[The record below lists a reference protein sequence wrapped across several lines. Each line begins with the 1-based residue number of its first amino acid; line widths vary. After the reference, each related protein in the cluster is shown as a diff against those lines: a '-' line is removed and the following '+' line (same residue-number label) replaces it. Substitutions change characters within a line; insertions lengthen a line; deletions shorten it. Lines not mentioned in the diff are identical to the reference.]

1 MRSFGFTAKNMGE
14 ERYLTYI
21 MGEGCELDEDALDIC
36 EEGVSGL
43 VDIIYEEDD
52 DFDYLTYDISGK
64 MTVDSFSKGPMDKSK
79 VLTLIRN
86 VAMGIID
93 IKEQGIPLAYVLLN
107 RKFMY
112 VDPDT
117 LGIQYLCVPIE
128 SEGSVAAEFKGFVR
142 QFIANLVFNVDED
155 LGYVGQLLTYINGDS
170 FNLRGLIGLVEAL
183 MKDSGINFDGTSSDI
198 ATADGDVVV
207 NTEAAKEEGG
217 VSSFMEELPDAGDTL
232 PEIGDDEE
240 EEEELEEIEAVE
252 EPAEEPAAEAVE
264 EDDDDA
270 PETVTIAD
278 IRAAQKSVKVNR
290 AALIQKNAK
299 AEAET
304 ETLTEDEQ
312 EAADQAAK
320 ASEISSKSKNKERK
334 KNNEVNEIVE
344 APVEPAAN
352 ANAAANIIQATSG
365 GTIKI
370 NPYLVRETTEE
381 KIIINKDV
389 FKIGKANRGVD
400 YKIQGNGAISRIHAI
415 IALKDN
421 AYYIKDNKSTNHTY
435 VNNVQLEDDQE
446 LMLTDN
452 CRITFGDEDFI
463 FKLR

>member
-1 MRSFGFTAKNMGE
+1 M
-14 ERYLTYI
+14 
-21 MGEGCELDEDALDIC
+21 ALQRRTWGRRD
-36 EEGVSGL
+36 
-43 VDIIYEEDD
+43 
-52 DFDYLTYDISGK
+52 
-64 MTVDSFSKGPMDKSK
+64 
-79 VLTLIRN
+79 TLPTLWEKAIRN

-240 EEEELEEIEAVE
+240 EELEEIEAVE

-264 EDDDDA
+264 EDDDD
-270 PETVTIAD
+270 
-278 IRAAQKSVKVNR
+278 
-290 AALIQKNAK
+290 AK

-352 ANAAANIIQATSG
+352 ANAAANIIQAASG

>member
-14 ERYLTYI
+14 ERYLTYV
-21 MGEGCELDEDALDIC
+21 MGEGCELDEDTLDIV
-36 EEGVSGL
+36 EEGVPSL
-43 VDIIYEEDD
+43 VNIIYEEDD

-64 MTVDSFSKGPMDKSK
+64 MTVDSFSQGPMDKSK
-79 VLTLIRN
+79 VFTLIRN

-93 IKEQGIPLAYVLLN
+93 IKEQGIPLTYILLN

-112 VDPDT
+112 VNPDT
-117 LGIQYLCVPIE
+117 LEIQYLCVPIE

-183 MKDSGINFDGTSSDI
+183 MKDAGINFDGTSSDI
-198 ATADGDVVV
+198 ATDDGNVIVDTSSAAD
-207 NTEAAKEEGG
+207 EGG
-217 VSSFMEELPDAGDTL
+217 VSSYMEELPDADGAL
-232 PEIGDDEE
+232 PEIGDDDD
-240 EEEELEEIEAVE
+240 EELEAIEEAVE
-252 EPAEEPAAEAVE
+252 EIPAEPEKAETAE
-264 EDDDDA
+264 EDDDDDA

-299 AEAET
+299 AESET
-304 ETLTEDEQ
+304 ETLIEDE
-312 EAADQAAK
+312 ETADKAAK
-320 ASEISSKSKNKERK
+320 ASEISSNSKNKERK
-334 KNNEVNEIVE
+334 KKNEADETVE
-344 APVEPAAN
+344 AVPEIAAN
-352 ANAAANIIQATSG
+352 ANAAANIIQGASGATF
-365 GTIKI
+365 KI
-370 NPYLVRETTEE
+370 NPYLIRETTEE
-381 KIIINKDV
+381 KIMINKDI

-415 IALKDN
+415 IQLKDN

>member
-252 EPAEEPAAEAVE
+252 EPAEG
-264 EDDDDA
+264 
-270 PETVTIAD
+270 
-278 IRAAQKSVKVNR
+278 AAQKSVKVNR

-352 ANAAANIIQATSG
+352 ANAAANIIQAASG

>member
-36 EEGVSGL
+36 EEGVPGL

-252 EPAEEPAAEAVE
+252 EPAVEPAAEAVE
-264 EDDDDA
+264 EDDEDA

-352 ANAAANIIQATSG
+352 ANAAANIIQAASG

-400 YKIQGNGAISRIHAI
+400 YSVAGNGAISRQHAI
-415 IALKDN
+415 ITRKPDGF
-421 AYYIKDNKSTNHTY
+421 YIKDNKSTNHTY
-435 VNNVQLEDDQE
+435 VNNEQVGDGEEVL
-446 LMLTDN
+446 LKNN
-452 CRITFGDEDFI
+452 CKIKLGDEEFI
-463 FKLR
+463 FKLG

>member
-1 MRSFGFTAKNMGE
+1 MQVLSFPL
-14 ERYLTYI
+14 YS
-21 MGEGCELDEDALDIC
+21 
-36 EEGVSGL
+36 GV
-43 VDIIYEEDD
+43 
-52 DFDYLTYDISGK
+52 
-64 MTVDSFSKGPMDKSK
+64 
-79 VLTLIRN
+79 R
-86 VAMGIID
+86 
-93 IKEQGIPLAYVLLN
+93 
-107 RKFMY
+107 Y

-264 EDDDDA
+264 EDDEDA

-352 ANAAANIIQATSG
+352 ANAAANIIQAASG

>member
-36 EEGVSGL
+36 EEGVPGL

-93 IKEQGIPLAYVLLN
+93 IKEQGIPLAYILLN

-142 QFIANLVFNVDED
+142 QFMANLVFNVDED

-240 EEEELEEIEAVE
+240 EIEELEEIED
-252 EPAEEPAAEAVE
+252 PAEEPA
-264 EDDDDA
+264 
-270 PETVTIAD
+270 
-278 IRAAQKSVKVNR
+278 S
-290 AALIQKNAK
+290 
-299 AEAET
+299 
-304 ETLTEDEQ
+304 
-312 EAADQAAK
+312 
-320 ASEISSKSKNKERK
+320 
-334 KNNEVNEIVE
+334 
-344 APVEPAAN
+344 
-352 ANAAANIIQATSG
+352 
-365 GTIKI
+365 
-370 NPYLVRETTEE
+370 
-381 KIIINKDV
+381 
-389 FKIGKANRGVD
+389 
-400 YKIQGNGAISRIHAI
+400 
-415 IALKDN
+415 
-421 AYYIKDNKSTNHTY
+421 
-435 VNNVQLEDDQE
+435 
-446 LMLTDN
+446 
-452 CRITFGDEDFI
+452 
-463 FKLR
+463 